1 MNYKFNDKNK
11 GIPYYHTNTKKQ
23 MCHIQIQLFPSTH
36 HALACTHKKKNQTN
50 WEKKSHLARAAKE
63 WLKDFCPRNNKV
75 DTNTSI
81 FNGLKEGLSA
91 KTAINS
97 TY

>member
-36 HALACTHKKKNQTN
+36 HALACTHTQKTKQIEKKNLTWQ
-50 WEKKSHLARAAKE
+50 EQQRS
-63 WLKDFCPRNNKV
+63 
-75 DTNTSI
+75 
-81 FNGLKEGLSA
+81 G
-91 KTAINS
+91 
-97 TY
+97 